1 MNFWAPF
8 NNQTPGVSS
17 AAASLIPAMMLTSQ
31 HGYDLF
37 AGLPCLG
44 EKKGEIQE
52 MDSSSNVIRT
62 GMIDLTGVDLGE
74 LTDPAPN
81 MVQQAAAA
89 VVHETTSPLLVSVA
103 GHNS

>member
-1 MNFWAPF
+1 MV
-8 NNQTPGVSS
+8 TI
-17 AAASLIPAMMLTSQ
+17 SLLV
-31 HGYDLF
+31 L
-37 AGLPCLG
+37 LCLG
-44 EKKGEIQE
+44 EKKGENQE

-81 MVQQAAAA
+81 LVQQAAAA
-89 VVHETTSPLLVSVA
+89 VVQETTSPLLVSVA